1 MSKIPNCW
9 WAGEQAIPLRQA
21 PHHLPPRGDGSR
33 VSVATVYRWT
43 TAGVSGVR
51 LRRFRGGGRGWC
63 TTVEELQRLLA
74 ALTALAG
81 ESPGAVGDHSW
92 GNQ

>member
-1 MSKIPNCW
+1 MSKITNCW
-9 WAGEQAIPLRQA
+9 WAGEQAVPLALA
-21 PHHLPPRGDGSR
+21 PQHLPQRGDGR
-33 VSVATVYRWT
+33 LVSVATVYRWT

-81 ESPGAVGDHSW
+81 EAP
-92 GNQ
+92 

>member
-1 MSKIPNCW
+1 MSKTPNYW
-9 WAGEQAIPLRQA
+9 WAGEQAIPLALA
-21 PHHLPPRGDGSR
+21 PQHLPVRGDGRR

-81 ESPGAVGDHSW
+81 EAP
-92 GNQ
+92 